1 MWGAKREDV
10 LQTGKG
16 RPFYKV
22 GGSVRETREM
32 TQNRALYNLFK
43 INNWSLHA
51 LTIWAN
57 SKTVGRKYTGRL
69 SDLRDLGFDIYCNP
83 KSEGTNRLY
92 ELRNPE
98 YFPMQWKEKISGAGK
113 DQAAEA
119 VCRADT
125 SHTGERTRSGGQ
137 AEAHDGL
144 SVHPFPAPHISNT
157 HQNQLP
163 L

>member
-1 MWGAKREDV
+1 MRGSTRKDV

-92 ELRNPE
+92 ELRNPN
-98 YFPMQWKEKISGAGK
+98 YFPRQWEEKISGAGK
-113 DQAAEA
+113 DRAAIAVGVLPDGHQAT
-119 VCRADT
+119 D
-125 SHTGERTRSGGQ
+125 ERSCGGG
-137 AEAHDGL
+137 AA
-144 SVHPFPAPHISNT
+144 
-157 HQNQLP
+157 
-163 L
+163 